1 MADEQHERLITA
13 LEENT
18 RAMLLLVRTMP
29 DFIQEM
35 QSADAVTRAGLSKDQ
50 LFEEAAEIAKQI
62 KKEEQ

>member
-1 MADEQHERLITA
+1 
-13 LEENT
+13 
-18 RAMLLLVRTMP
+18 MLLLVRTMP

-50 LFEEAAEIAKQI
+50 LFEEAAEIAKII

>member
-1 MADEQHERLITA
+1 MAEEQHERLITA

-18 RAMLLLVRTMP
+18 RATLLLVRTMP